1 MSGTSLRSSLIYE
14 SIHNK
19 IQEYDNIERPP
30 SRLRRVIMR
39 MGVTI
44 TVSLRLRLCSL
55 LFTGTTFKFYREV
68 IT

>member
-44 TVSLRLRLCSL
+44 TVSLRLRLRSL
-55 LFTGTTFKFYREV
+55 LFTEYYLFTARS
-68 IT
+68 